1 MGATVLNHDEF
12 RDYLLG
18 NLEAERRTAVE
29 EQILVDPSVYEELLA
44 AEEELIDQYL
54 RGGLSKAEQL
64 KFETHFLIT
73 AERHKNLRFGKLLK
87 RYMDGHPAFVPDRA
101 SEYSVRLC
109 EVSDS
114 GKELLDSYSF
124 EVTSE

>member
-1 MGATVLNHDEF
+1 MNHDEF

-18 NLEAERRTAVE
+18 SLEAERRTAVE
-29 EQILVDPSVYEELLA
+29 ERILIDPSAYEELLA

-54 RGGLSKAEQL
+54 RGGLSKPEQH

-87 RYMDGHPAFVPDRA
+87 RYVDAQFSNLTITGEKLSPDKNF
-101 SEYSVRLC
+101 C
-109 EVSDS
+109 EMFRFQES
-114 GKELLDSYSF
+114 
-124 EVTSE
+124 

>member
-1 MGATVLNHDEF
+1 MALNHDEL

-18 NLEAERRTAVE
+18 SLEAEGRTAVE
-29 EQILVDPSVYEELLA
+29 EQILADPSVYEELLA

-87 RYMDGHPAFVPDRA
+87 RYMDGHPGFVPDRA
-101 SEYSVRLC
+101 GEYSVRLC
-109 EVSDS
+109 GVSES
-114 GKELLDSYSF
+114 GKKFLDSYSC